1 MTVRIECVKNSK
13 PTPDR
18 EIEFVVE
25 HTGVLTES
33 DMEFIADLFAR
44 AIIERMKRTKDA
56 TKGKRK
62 YGNENVRQE

>member
-1 MTVRIECVKNSK
+1 MTTSVESVKKSK
-13 PTPDR
+13 SIHDR
-18 EIEFVVE
+18 EIEFVGE
-25 HTGVLTES
+25 YSGVLTES

-62 YGNENVRQE
+62 SGNENVRQE